1 MKLKLNNLVYTTT
14 SPVKIEQLKELG
26 AIVLEGE
33 EEVIQ
38 ENTVPEGANL
48 ENLKNADLMALLD
61 EKGIEYDNKATKA
74 ELIELLK

>member
-26 AIVLEGE
+26 AIVLEG